1 MVDHQGRSEGSER
14 VLPSR
19 RDTGPSHTMEAVV
32 EELIQ
37 QLMKQVGLDADQA
50 RQVMGVVS
58 SFLKDKLPA
67 DVMNQLDGAIAGL
80 GDAAGQAA
88 GAAKDAAEGA
98 ADAASNAAGA
108 ATDAAGAATDK
119 AQDAAGGLM
128 SKIGGLFGGDDK

>member
-1 MVDHQGRSEGSER
+1 MVQADG
-14 VLPSR
+14 V
-19 RDTGPSHTMEAVV
+19 EAV
-32 EELIQ
+32 
-37 QLMKQVGLDADQA
+37 GLGLRGNPLSAEQHDA
-50 RQVMGVVS
+50 RQVRRSGLVEGELVRDKIHGVGGDAGIAGIDPAHGRLVA
-58 SFLKDKLPA
+58 LPA
-67 DVMNQLDGAIAGL
+67 QVEY
-80 GDAAGQAA
+80 GQAA